1 MMRSAKFKSG
11 LYSFTKW
18 YALGFVLLLFCGG
31 CGDRRGQVSFEP
43 DELLVW
49 PAPPEPPRVRYIGE
63 ISTEADLKRE
73 TSWSEGLGELF
84 FGKKE
89 IGVLMAPYA
98 VAVDGDNKLFVSDT
112 AGAVVHVFDLNKRT
126 YMQFADLAGRE
137 KLLKPVGLTIID
149 RWVFV
154 VDSALRKVC
163 IFQKNGKFVTSF
175 GNERLKRPSGI
186 AFRRD
191 DKTLYVA
198 DTARHTIDVFT
209 TSGKFIRQIGS
220 RGVSAGMFNFPTHLW
235 FDQKG
240 YLYVSDTLNYR
251 IQIFTRDGMFL
262 STFGQQGDRPGN
274 FAHPCGVAT
283 DTFGNV
289 YLTDR
294 QFENVQIFD
303 PQGHILMAF
312 GQEGT
317 KAGQFW
323 LPAGIF
329 IDDRNRIYVAD
340 SFNKRIQV
348 FELLEHIEK

>member
-1 MMRSAKFKSG
+1 MIVKEKTVRYFAK
-11 LYSFTKW
+11 W
-18 YALGFVLLLFCGG
+18 IALGLVLLFFGG
-31 CGDRRGQVSFEP
+31 CGNDRGEVSFEP
-43 DELLVW
+43 DTLLTW
-49 PAPPEPPRVRYIGE
+49 PEPPEAPRIRFVGE
-63 ISTEADLKRE
+63 ISTEADLKKE
-73 TSWSEGLGELF
+73 TSWAEGLGELF

-89 IGVLMAPYA
+89 IGVLVAPYA
-98 VAVDGDNKLFVSDT
+98 VAIDRDNNLFVADT
-112 AGAVVHVFDLNKRT
+112 AGAVVHVFDLNERT
-126 YMQFADLAGRE
+126 YRQFTDMTGRE
-137 KLLKPVGLTIID
+137 KLLKPVGLTIVD

-163 IFQKNGKFVTSF
+163 IFDKNGKFVASF

-186 AFRRD
+186 AFRKD
-191 DKTLYVA
+191 DKTLYVT

-209 TSGKFIRQIGS
+209 SNGTFIRQIGS

-235 FDQKG
+235 LDKNG

-251 IQIFTRDGMFL
+251 IQVFTPDGQFL

-283 DTFGNV
+283 DSFGNIYV
-289 YLTDR
+289 TDR

-303 PQGHILMAF
+303 PQGQILMAF

-317 KAGQFW
+317 QAGQFW

-329 IDDRNRIYVAD
+329 IDARNRIYVAD

-348 FELLEHIEK
+348 FELLERFEK